1 MEEVVGSIPTRST
14 NSSHTYAGPIPFQ
27 GLPFLRLGS
36 PQPHGH
42 KSLVWYIVAM
52 MLKGSAI
59 FAVLLAMA
67 QPPAAAIGQATNN
80 SGANGQASPLSTPAN
95 QPSVNWHT
103 PPLSLPSAAPQDTGS
118 PAAIPDC
125 NGVPCEYPTPHITI
139 ANPAPV
145 PATDPWP
152 YHERIA
158 WIANLVLAFVGYAG
172 VILAVSTLKKIERQI
187 RATETVAEAA
197 ANSADAALQTAQAI
211 IESGRPWLLIAVKPS
226 RSAEN
231 SFTITAANRGR
242 SPARVFATFEQIR
255 IAADEAQLPQPPEYT
270 NEKPGE
276 PFVPVILLPGESMA
290 IKPFSRDDLRGIC
303 ETEEIFKKVEAWEE
317 KVFIYGKI
325 LYEDLISQAS
335 RQVHESA
342 WCYWYIHGRENSG
355 MVIAGPPE
363 YNLHT

>member
-1 MEEVVGSIPTRST
+1 MKEVVGSIPTRST
-14 NSSHTYAGPIPFQ
+14 NSPHTYADRCSSQ
-27 GLPFLRLGS
+27 WLTFLRPGS
-36 PQPHGH
+36 PRPHGP

-52 MLKGSAI
+52 ILKGSAI
-59 FAVLLAMA
+59 LVVLLAMA

-80 SGANGQASPLSTPAN
+80 SSAKGQVSPSSTPAN
-95 QPSVNWHT
+95 PPSVNWHT
-103 PPLSLPSAAPQDTGS
+103 PPLSLPSAASQDTGS
-118 PAAIPDC
+118 PAVPDC
-125 NGVPCEYPTPHITI
+125 NGIPCEYPTPHITI
-139 ANPAPV
+139 ANPAPA
-145 PATDPWP
+145 PAYDPWP
-152 YHERIA
+152 FHERIA
-158 WIANLVLAFVGYAG
+158 WIASLVLAFVGYAG

-211 IESGRPWLLIAVKPS
+211 IDSGRPWLLIAVKPS

-242 SPARVFATFEQIR
+242 SPARIVATSEQIR
-255 IAADEAQLPQPPEYT
+255 IAADEAKLPQTPEYM

-276 PFVPVILLPGESMA
+276 PFVPIILLPGESTN
-290 IKPFSRDDLRGIC
+290 IKTFSREDLRGVC
-303 ETEEIFKKVEAWEE
+303 ETEEIFRKVQAWEE
-317 KVFIYGKI
+317 KVFIYGNI

-342 WCYWYIHGRENSG
+342 WCFWYIHGRENSG
-355 MVIAGPPE
+355 MVAAGPHE